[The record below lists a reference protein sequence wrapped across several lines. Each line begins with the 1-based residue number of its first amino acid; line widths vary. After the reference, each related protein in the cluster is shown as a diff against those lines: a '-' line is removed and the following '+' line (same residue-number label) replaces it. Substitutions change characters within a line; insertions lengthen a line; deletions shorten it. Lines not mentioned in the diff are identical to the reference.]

1 MNGAFAHAL
10 TLLLAGDPLLTS
22 ILRVTLV
29 MTFFSS
35 CSALLLGAPYGVLL
49 ASARFPGRKTLILV
63 NRTMTGLPPVVC
75 GLFCYLLFSGTG
87 PLRGLHLLF
96 TVTGM
101 VIAQVLLITPIIAGS
116 METAITHFVMPL
128 RESARGIGLSRG
140 RTFLLTLN
148 EGKYALFSSYL
159 LGFGRAM
166 AEVGAV
172 SMVGG
177 AIAYKTNVMT
187 TAIMMYTNMGNF
199 SYALALGML
208 LLLISLIVNILA
220 HLLQRSVGV

>member
-1 MNGAFAHAL
+1 MGSAFARAL
-10 TLLLAGDPLLTS
+10 DLLLAGDALLTS
-22 ILRVTLV
+22 IITVTLT
-29 MTFFSS
+29 MTLFSS
-35 CSALLLGAPYGVLL
+35 ITALLLGAPYGVLL
-49 ASARFPGRKTLILV
+49 ASARFPGRRALILI
-63 NRTMTGLPPVVC
+63 NRTLTGLPPVVC
-75 GLFCYLLFSGTG
+75 GLICYLLFSGTG
-87 PLRGLHLLF
+87 PLRGLKLLF

-116 METAITHFVMPL
+116 MEMAISPL
-128 RESARGIGLSRG
+128 VGNIRESARGMGLSRG

-148 EGKYALFSSYL
+148 ESKYALISSYL

-199 SYALALGML
+199 TYALALGIL
-208 LLLISLIVNILA
+208 LLMISLLVNILA
-220 HLLQRSVGV
+220 QLLQRSAGL

>member
-1 MNGAFAHAL
+1 MGSAFSRAL
-10 TLLLAGDPLLTS
+10 SLLFAGDPLLTS
-22 ILRVTLV
+22 IITVTLE

-35 CSALLLGAPYGVLL
+35 VTALLLGAPYGVLL
-49 ASARFPGRKTLILV
+49 AYARFPGRRALIIL
-63 NRTMTGLPPVVC
+63 NRTLMGLPPVVC

-87 PLRGLHLLF
+87 PLRGMKLLF
-96 TVTGM
+96 TVAGM
-101 VIAQVLLITPIIAGS
+101 VVAQVLLITPVIAGS
-116 METAITHFVMPL
+116 METAMSPL
-128 RESARGIGLSRG
+128 TGGIRESARGLGLSHG
-140 RTFLLTLN
+140 KTFLLTLN
-148 EGKYALFSSYL
+148 EGKYALVSSYL

-199 SYALALGML
+199 SYALALGIL
-208 LLLISLIVNILA
+208 LLLISLLVNVLA
-220 HLLQRSVGV
+220 HLLQRSAGI

>member
-1 MNGAFAHAL
+1 MGSAFARAFD
-10 TLLLAGDPLLTS
+10 LLLAGDALLTN
-22 ILRVTLV
+22 IITVTLT
-29 MTFFSS
+29 MTLFSS
-35 CSALLLGAPYGVLL
+35 ITALLLGAPYGVLL
-49 ASARFPGRKTLILV
+49 ASARFPGRKALILI
-63 NRTMTGLPPVVC
+63 NRTLTGLPPVVC
-75 GLFCYLLFSGTG
+75 GLICYLLFSGTG

-116 METAITHFVMPL
+116 MEMAISPL
-128 RESARGIGLSRG
+128 VGNIRESARGMGLSRG

-148 EGKYALFSSYL
+148 ESKYALISSYL

-199 SYALALGML
+199 TYALALGIL
-208 LLLISLIVNILA
+208 LLMISLLVNILA
-220 HLLQRSVGV
+220 QLLQRSAGL